1 MAANTDITVNSYTTT
16 AKVLHW
22 LMAVTIICLF
32 AFGFYVSNMAL
43 SPQKLQFLSYHKWT
57 GVTIFLLA
65 LVRLTWRIMHR
76 PPALPAHM
84 GKLEQLVAHAG
95 HGLLYL
101 LMLSV
106 PLSGWLMSSAKGFQ
120 TVLFGVFPIPD
131 LLSKDR
137 ELGHLLLTVHLGL
150 NLILAAVVIG
160 HVLAALKH
168 HFKDKDDVLARMLP
182 AGRSSRR

>member
-1 MAANTDITVNSYTTT
+1 MTVTTNNVTDSYSAT

-22 LMAVTIICLF
+22 LMAAAIVCLF
-32 AFGFYVSNMAL
+32 AFGFYVSNMPL

-57 GVTIFLLA
+57 GVTIFILA
-65 LVRLTWRIMHR
+65 LVRLAWRIMHR
-76 PPALPAHM
+76 PPALPRHM

-95 HGLLYL
+95 HVLLYL
-101 LMLSV
+101 LMFSV

-150 NLILAAVVIG
+150 NLVLAAVVAG

-168 HFKDKDDVLARMLP
+168 HFKDRDDVLTRMLP
-182 AGRSSRR
+182 GSRS